1 MINFSK
7 PFSTF
12 EDGILNGAT
21 CYIMQEQEDYEEA
34 QEILSGL
41 PDKCLDKYE
50 IQAHLANKGIWFSSL
65 SLEHQR
71 QLIDDFTR

>member
-1 MINFSK
+1 
-7 PFSTF
+7 
-12 EDGILNGAT
+12 
-21 CYIMQEQEDYEEA
+21 MQEQEDYEEA

-71 QLIDDFTR
+71 QLIDDFTK

>member
-1 MINFSK
+1 MIDFLK

-34 QEILSGL
+34 QEALRKL
-41 PDKCLDKYE
+41 PRKCLDKYE
-50 IQAHLANKGIWFSSL
+50 IQAYLANKGIWFSSL